1 MFSVLDNDIEDIKL
15 GTRFI
20 EDPYGVYAELRSTG
34 PVRKVELPTGVRVWL
49 VTDYAE
55 ARAALADPT
64 LSKNVRKSAEIID
77 RHLAPGAQRV
87 DFSTSLSS
95 HMLNTDPPNHTR
107 LRKLVNKAFTAGG
120 VDHLR
125 PRIEAITEELLAGME
140 GADEIDLLE
149 AFAFPLP
156 ITVICEML
164 GVPIDDREDFRSWS
178 NLLLSNDRSDKLHN
192 AAASMQT
199 YLIGLIEAKRA
210 EPSADLLSALIE
222 ASEDGDRLSGEELVS
237 MAFLLLV
244 AGHETTVNLIGNA
257 MLGLLTRPDQLAAL
271 KADPTLLSGA
281 IEEFLRYDGPVN
293 LATFRLTTQP
303 LVLGG
308 TEIPADEFVVV
319 AVTAANRD
327 EARFPD
333 ADQLDVTRNAG
344 GHLAFGHGIHYCV
357 GAPLARMEA
366 EIALGGLLSRFP
378 NMTLAQDKDD
388 LRWRNS
394 MIRGLEELRVRPQ
407 G

>member
-1 MFSVLDNDIEDIKL
+1 MISVLDNDIKL
-15 GTRFI
+15 GTRFVD
-20 EDPYGVYAELRSTG
+20 DPYGVYAELRTTG
-34 PVRKVELPTGVRVWL
+34 PVRKVELPTGVRAWL

-55 ARAALADPT
+55 ARVALSDPT
-64 LSKNVRKSAEIID
+64 LSKDIRRSMGIID
-77 RHLAPGAQRV
+77 RHLAPGATRV
-87 DFSTSLSS
+87 DFRASLSS

-120 VDHLR
+120 IDHLR
-125 PRIEAITEELLAGME
+125 PRIESITEELLAGMAD
-140 GADEIDLLE
+140 ADEIDLLA

-164 GVPIDDREDFRSWS
+164 GVPIADRDDFRSWS
-178 NLLLSNDRSDKLHN
+178 SMLLSNDRSEKLHDV
-192 AAASMQT
+192 AAAMHA
-199 YLIGLIEAKRA
+199 YLVDLIETKRA

-222 ASEDGDRLSGEELVS
+222 ASEDGDRLTGEELVS

-257 MLGLLTRPDQLAAL
+257 MLGLLTRPGQLAAL

-281 IEEFLRYDGPVN
+281 IEEFLRHDGPVN
-293 LATFRLTTQP
+293 LATFRITTEP
-303 LVLGG
+303 IVLGD

-319 AVTAANRD
+319 ALNAANRD
-327 EARFPD
+327 DTRFLD
-333 ADQLDVTRNAG
+333 ADQLDVTRNAT

-366 EIALGGLLSRFP
+366 EIALSGLLARFP
-378 NMTLAQDKDD
+378 NMALAQKTDE

>member
-1 MFSVLDNDIEDIKL
+1 MISVLDNDIKL
-15 GTRFI
+15 GARFVA
-20 EDPYGVYAELRSTG
+20 DPYGVYAELRSTG

-55 ARAALADPT
+55 ARAALSDPT
-64 LSKNVRKSAEIID
+64 LSKDLRRSMAVID

-87 DFSTSLSS
+87 EFGTSLSS

-107 LRKLVNKAFTAGG
+107 LRKLVNKAFTGG
-120 VDHLR
+120 AVEHLR
-125 PRIEAITEELLAGME
+125 PRIEAITDELLAGMAD
-140 GADEIDLLE
+140 ADEVDLLE

-164 GVPIDDREDFRSWS
+164 GVPVADRDDFRTWS
-178 NLLLSNDRSDKLHN
+178 NTLLSNDRSQKMRD

-199 YLIGLIEAKRA
+199 YLVGLIETKRTD
-210 EPSADLLSALIE
+210 PGADLLSALIE
-222 ASEDGDRLSGEELVS
+222 ASEDGDRLSADELVA

-281 IEEFLRYDGPVN
+281 IEEFLRHDGPVN
-293 LATFRLTTQP
+293 LASFRITTEP
-303 LVLGG
+303 IVLGD
-308 TEIPADEFVVV
+308 TEIPADEFIVV
-319 AVTAANRD
+319 ALTAANRD
-327 EARFPD
+327 DSKFPD
-333 ADQLDVTRNAG
+333 ADQLDITRNAN

-366 EIALGGLLSRFP
+366 EIALSGLLSRFP
-378 NMTLAQDKDD
+378 NMTLAQGTDE